1 MKKSFFLRL
10 GLSVILLMHSVVSI
24 FSGDVNNFGHFYLD
38 TIGFSPFGVYIAW
51 AVKLTHLLSVPLLWF
66 DRYIK
71 PVAICN
77 ILIFVCGIYFVHWQ
91 NGWFVVGGGTNGIEF
106 NVLLIFSFLN
116 LMYPEIYLIK
126 KNRFRHIR
134 DI

>member
-1 MKKSFFLRL
+1 MKKSVFLRL
-10 GLSVILLMHSVVSI
+10 GLSVILLMHSVISI

-38 TIGFSPFGVYIAW
+38 SIGFSPIGIYIAW
-51 AVKLTHLLSVPLLWF
+51 AVKLTHLFSVPLLWF

-71 PVAICN
+71 PVAIGN
-77 ILIFVCGIYFVHWQ
+77 ILIFVFGIYFVHWQ

-116 LMYPEIYLIK
+116 LMYPEIYFK
-126 KNRFRHIR
+126 KQNRFPHEK

>member
-1 MKKSFFLRL
+1 MKKSVFLRL
-10 GLSVILLMHSVVSI
+10 GLSVILLMHSVISI

-38 TIGFSPFGVYIAW
+38 SIGFSPIGTYMAW
-51 AVKLTHLLSVPLLWF
+51 VVKLTHLFSVPLLWF

-71 PVAICN
+71 PVAIAN
-77 ILIFVCGIYFVHWQ
+77 IIIFIFGIYFVHWQ

-116 LMYPEIYLIK
+116 LMYPEINFK
-126 KNRFRHIR
+126 KQNRFPHEK

>member
-1 MKKSFFLRL
+1 MKQSVFLRL
-10 GLSVILLMHSVVSI
+10 GLSVILLMHSVISI

-38 TIGFSPFGVYIAW
+38 SIGFSPFGIYIAW
-51 AVKLTHLLSVPLLWF
+51 AVKLTHLFSVPLLWF

-71 PVAICN
+71 PVAIGN
-77 ILIFVCGIYFVHWQ
+77 ILIFVFGIYFVHWQ

-106 NVLLIFSFLN
+106 NVLLIFSFLS
-116 LMYPEIYLIK
+116 LMYPEIYLK
-126 KNRFRHIR
+126 KQNNFSHEK

>member
-1 MKKSFFLRL
+1 MKKSVFLRL
-10 GLSVILLMHSVVSI
+10 GLSVILLMHSVISI

-38 TIGFSPFGVYIAW
+38 SIGFSPIGIYIAW
-51 AVKLTHLLSVPLLWF
+51 AVKLTHLFSVPLLWF

-71 PVAICN
+71 PVAIGN
-77 ILIFVCGIYFVHWQ
+77 ILIFVFGIYFVHWQ

-106 NVLLIFSFLN
+106 NVLLIFSFLS
-116 LMYPEIYLIK
+116 LMYPEIYFK
-126 KNRFRHIR
+126 KQNRFPHEK

>member
-1 MKKSFFLRL
+1 MKKSVFLRL
-10 GLSVILLMHSVVSI
+10 GLSVILLMHSVISI

-38 TIGFSPFGVYIAW
+38 SIGFSPIGIYMAW
-51 AVKLTHLLSVPLLWF
+51 AVKLTHLFSVPLLWF
-66 DRYIK
+66 DQYIK
-71 PVAICN
+71 PVAIAN
-77 ILIFVCGIYFVHWQ
+77 IIIFIFGIYFVHWQ

-116 LMYPEIYLIK
+116 LMYPEIYFK
-126 KNRFRHIR
+126 KQNRFLHEK